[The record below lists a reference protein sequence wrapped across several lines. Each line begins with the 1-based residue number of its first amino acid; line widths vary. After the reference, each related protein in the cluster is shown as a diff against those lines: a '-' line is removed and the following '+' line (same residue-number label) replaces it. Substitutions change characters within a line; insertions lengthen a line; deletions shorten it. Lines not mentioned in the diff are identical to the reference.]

1 MNSLIVWLIE
11 LSRHYLRVAVV
22 ALFVLVFV
30 SATFT
35 TRSDWLGLTIG
46 GAIGLG
52 FGLAFAFSNELADKL
67 EK

>member
-1 MNSLIVWLIE
+1 MHAFIVWLIE
-11 LSRHYLRVAVV
+11 HARHYLRVAVV

-30 SATFT
+30 SATIT

-46 GAIGLG
+46 GTIGLC
-52 FGLAFAFSNELADKL
+52 FGLALAFSNELADKL